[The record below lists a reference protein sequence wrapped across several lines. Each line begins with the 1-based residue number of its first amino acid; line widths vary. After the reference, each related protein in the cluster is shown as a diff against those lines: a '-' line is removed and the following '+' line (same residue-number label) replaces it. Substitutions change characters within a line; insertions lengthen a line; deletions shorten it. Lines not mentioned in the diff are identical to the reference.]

1 MGICSARSGD
11 NTFGGFLRR
20 VPGLEL
26 RVVSRG
32 LRNFP
37 LRQARNVERSVDMGS
52 KTRGDA
58 LRFSGV
64 VGLEMIFV
72 GRIRVDQR
80 RIAVQRIGMVRSK

>member
-1 MGICSARSGD
+1 
-11 NTFGGFLRR
+11 
-20 VPGLEL
+20 
-26 RVVSRG
+26 VVSRG

-37 LRQARNVERSVDMGS
+37 LRQARNVERSVDSS

>member
-1 MGICSARSGD
+1 
-11 NTFGGFLRR
+11 
-20 VPGLEL
+20 
-26 RVVSRG
+26 
-32 LRNFP
+32 
-37 LRQARNVERSVDMGS
+37 MGS